1 MKKSLTLADPKL
13 MMPLLFMEVIEMM
26 RIIVIDNLLFLIHD
40 VVQVYLF
47 FSK

>member
-1 MKKSLTLADPKL
+1 MKKSLTLVYPKL

-26 RIIVIDNLLFLIHD
+26 RIIVIDNLLILIHD

>member
-1 MKKSLTLADPKL
+1 MKKSLTLVDPKL
-13 MMPLLFMEVIEMM
+13 MMPLLFMEAIEMM
-26 RIIVIDNLLFLIHD
+26 RIIVIDNLLILIHD

>member
-1 MKKSLTLADPKL
+1 MKKSLTLVDPKL

-26 RIIVIDNLLFLIHD
+26 RIIVIDNLLILIHD